1 MKKIIAILLLSPLI
15 AFAEAP
21 FEQGS
26 YWEVTSVDVHP
37 GHFDDYI
44 SNLNS
49 LWRKQMDQLIKD
61 GKVVSYKLLNNV
73 HGRDGEPDLWLMV
86 EWQSA
91 GAMLDLPDSYW
102 DNMMS
107 NMVGSREEGAKR
119 NIARGELRR
128 IMSTTLTREI
138 SFR

>member
-1 MKKIIAILLLSPLI
+1 MKILIAILLLGPLV
-15 AFAEAP
+15 ALAEAP

-37 GHFDDYI
+37 GHFDGYI
-44 SNLNS
+44 NNLNS

-61 GKVVSYKLLNNV
+61 GKVRSYKLLNNV

-102 DNMMS
+102 DDMMDK
-107 NMVGSREEGAKR
+107 MVGSREEGSKR

-128 IMSTTLTREI
+128 IMDTTLVREI